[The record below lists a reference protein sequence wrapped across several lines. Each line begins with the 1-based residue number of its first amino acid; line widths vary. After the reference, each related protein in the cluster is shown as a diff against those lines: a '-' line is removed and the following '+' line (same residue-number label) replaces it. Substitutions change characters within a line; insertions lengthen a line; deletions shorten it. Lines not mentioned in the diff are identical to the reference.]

1 LAKELSFEPNP
12 KTISFKQKSTFVGGV
27 ILPDIQDDFFSETV
41 SGIEI
46 AGIKNDYTILFG
58 QSNED

>member
-41 SGIEI
+41 SGIENQ
-46 AGIKNDYTILFG
+46 K
-58 QSNED
+58 